1 MAASGESGSAQS
13 DGLIAWRFAPFAE
26 LTPREVHDLLRLRA
40 EVFVVEQACAFQDV
54 DGADLAAWHLLGV
67 RGGELVAYA
76 RLIPAGVK
84 FAEASI
90 GRVVTSPALRGTG
103 YGRELMRESLCG
115 ADTLWPG
122 QPIRIGA
129 QQRLERFY
137 GDFGFAKASEPYDED
152 GIMHIEMLRPGK
164 KGSEPFSGEKGF

>member
-1 MAASGESGSAQS
+1 M
-13 DGLIAWRFAPFAE
+13 IRWRFASFAE
-26 LTPREVHDLLRLRA
+26 LTSREVHDLLRLRA

-54 DGADLAAWHLLGV
+54 DGADPASWHLLGF
-67 RGGELVAYA
+67 RGDELVAYS
-76 RLIPAGVK
+76 RLLPAGVK

-90 GRVVTSPALRGTG
+90 GRVVTAPALRGTG
-103 YGRELMRESLCG
+103 CGRELMREALRR

-137 GDFGFAKASEPYDED
+137 EDFGFAQASAPYDED
-152 GIMHIEMLRPGK
+152 GIMHIEMLRLGK
-164 KGSEPFSGEKGF
+164 VGSEPFFPEKGI

>member
-1 MAASGESGSAQS
+1 MAAPGKGGGAQS
-13 DGLIAWRFAPFAE
+13 DGVIRWRFAAFGE
-26 LTPREVHDLLRLRA
+26 LTAREVHDLLRLRA

-54 DGADLAAWHLLGV
+54 DGADPASWHLLGS
-67 RGGELVAYA
+67 RGDELVAYS
-76 RLIPAGVK
+76 RLIPAGIK

-103 YGRELMRESLCG
+103 FGREMMREALRR

-137 GDFGFAKASEPYDED
+137 EDFGFVKASEPYDED
-152 GIMHIEMLRPGK
+152 GIMHIEMVR
-164 KGSEPFSGEKGF
+164 S